1 MVKNVQPTG
10 ALMIGEIV
18 WNAQTLGVVFG
29 CGIPL
34 AAVVGGVWLVAQK
47 TRSLNDL
54 KREMVRRGMSPD
66 EIERVLA
73 ADGSKAS

>member
-1 MVKNVQPTG
+1 
-10 ALMIGEIV
+10 MIGEMI
-18 WNAQTLGVVFG
+18 WNAQTLGVVLG

-34 AAVVGGVWLVAQK
+34 AAIIGGIWLVALR

-54 KREMVRRGMSPD
+54 KREMVQRGMSAD

-73 ADGSKAS
+73 ADGSSPQRRG

>member
-1 MVKNVQPTG
+1 
-10 ALMIGEIV
+10 MIGEVI
-18 WNAQTLGVVFG
+18 WNAQTLGVVLG

-34 AAVVGGVWLVAQK
+34 AAIIGGVWLVALR

-54 KREMVRRGMSPD
+54 KREMVQRGMSPD

-73 ADGSKAS
+73 ADGSTSQRRA